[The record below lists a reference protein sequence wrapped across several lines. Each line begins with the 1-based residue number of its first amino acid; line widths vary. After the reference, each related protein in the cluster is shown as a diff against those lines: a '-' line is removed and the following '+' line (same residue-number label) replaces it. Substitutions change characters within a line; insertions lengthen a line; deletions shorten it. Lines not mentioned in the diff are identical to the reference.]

1 MMCSFC
7 QEGNDRV
14 SKSMQD
20 LGESVETD
28 LAALAIGLLTGA
40 VTSFGQETATG
51 VVRLVR
57 ERLAATPQGQAALA
71 GVAAAPGDE
80 GARREAERV
89 LREELGADPGFHQT
103 LAARLNVSTTHMTNV
118 VTVSGTKM
126 RGSQISLGP
135 ITVNKPNTT
144 AGLLGLAAA
153 LIVVAVLLVYGVVQL
168 VGDGPESDGGK
179 GGRARA
185 LSAVEAER
193 MLPGLTDLSGAWK
206 TLQPAHLMEN
216 GTKCHNAL
224 AEYESQERD
233 GSGFSDLKVRY
244 DTFACPDTAI
254 ATQGFTERTQHETN
268 PGSRKEKPFPSRTL
282 GDQSVTSAYEVEDE
296 EMADPS
302 QVGSHLMWRAR
313 VGTVLIEMHYGPVR
327 DGVGSEKQ
335 AEELM
340 RLVCDR
346 AREAQ
351 ERG

>member
-1 MMCSFC
+1 M
-7 QEGNDRV
+7 
-14 SKSMQD
+14 
-20 LGESVETD
+20 
-28 LAALAIGLLTGA
+28 
-40 VTSFGQETATG
+40 
-51 VVRLVR
+51 R

-89 LREELGADPGFHQT
+89 LREELRADPGFQQT
-103 LAARLNVSTTHMTNV
+103 LAARLSVSTTHMTNV
-118 VTVSGTKM
+118 VTVNGTKM
-126 RGSQISLGP
+126 RGNQISLGP

-153 LIVVAVLLVYGVVQL
+153 LVVVAALLVYGVVQL
-168 VGDGPESDGGK
+168 VGPESGGGK
-179 GGRARA
+179 GSRVRA

-193 MLPGLTDLSGAWK
+193 MLPGLTDLSGAWE
-206 TLQPAHLMEN
+206 TSQPAHLTEN

-254 ATQGFTERTQHETN
+254 AAQGFAEMTQHATN
-268 PGSRKEKPFPSRTL
+268 PGSMKEKPFPSRTL
-282 GDQSVTSAYEVEDE
+282 GDQSATSAYEVEDE

-302 QVGSHLMWRAR
+302 QIGSHLMWRAR

-340 RLVCDR
+340 QLMCDR

>member
-1 MMCSFC
+1 M
-7 QEGNDRV
+7 EGNNRV
-14 SKSMQD
+14 SEATQD
-20 LGESVETD
+20 VGASVETD
-28 LAALAIGLLTGA
+28 LAALAVGLLTGA
-40 VTSFGQETATG
+40 VTGFTQETAAV

-57 ERLAATPQGQAALA
+57 ERLAATPRGQAALA
-71 GVAAAPGDE
+71 GVEVAPGDE

-89 LREELGADPGFHQT
+89 LREELGADPGFRQT
-103 LAARLNVSTTHMTNV
+103 LAARLDVSTTLTQMTNV
-118 VTVSGTKM
+118 VMVNGTKM
-126 RGSQISLGP
+126 RGNQVTLGP

-144 AGLLGLAAA
+144 AGLLGLAATLVA
-153 LIVVAVLLVYGVVQL
+153 VVALLVYGVVQL
-168 VGDGPESDGGK
+168 AGDGQGGGGK

-193 MLPGLTDLSGAWK
+193 MLPGLTDLPGAWE
-206 TLQPAHLMEN
+206 TQQPARLRES
-216 GTKCHNAL
+216 GSKCHNAL

-244 DTFACPDTAI
+244 DTYACADTAI
-254 ATQGFTERTQHETN
+254 AAEGFTEITRNATN
-268 PGSRKEKPFPSRTL
+268 PGGMQERPFSSRTL
-282 GDQSVTSAYEVEDE
+282 GDQSATSTYEVKDA

-327 DGVGSEKQ
+327 DRVGSEKQ

-340 RLVCDR
+340 RLICDR

>member
-1 MMCSFC
+1 M
-7 QEGNDRV
+7 
-14 SKSMQD
+14 
-20 LGESVETD
+20 ETD
-28 LAALAIGLLTGA
+28 LASLAIGLLTGA
-40 VTSFGQETATG
+40 VTSFGQETAAG

-80 GARREAERV
+80 EARREAERV

-103 LAARLNVSTTHMTNV
+103 LAARLNMSTTHMTNV

-153 LIVVAVLLVYGVVQL
+153 LVVVAVLLVYGVVQL

-206 TLQPAHLMEN
+206 TLQPAHLTEN

-224 AEYESQERD
+224 AEYEFQERD

-268 PGSRKEKPFPSRTL
+268 PGSRKENSFPSRTL
-282 GDQSVTSAYEVEDE
+282 GDQSVTSAYEVEDQ

-340 RLVCDR
+340 RLMCDR

>member
-1 MMCSFC
+1 M
-7 QEGNDRV
+7 
-14 SKSMQD
+14 
-20 LGESVETD
+20 ETE

-71 GVAAAPGDE
+71 GVAAAPGDD
-80 GARREAERV
+80 GARQEAERV
-89 LREELGADPGFHQT
+89 LREELRADPGFQQT

-118 VTVSGTKM
+118 VTVNGTKM
-126 RGSQISLGP
+126 RGNQISLGP

-153 LIVVAVLLVYGVVQL
+153 LVVVAALVVYGVVQL
-168 VGDGPESDGGK
+168 AGGGPESDGGN

-185 LSAVEAER
+185 LSPAEAER
-193 MLPGLTDLSGAWK
+193 MLPGLTDLSGAWE
-206 TLQPAHLMEN
+206 TSQPAHLTEN
-216 GTKCHNAL
+216 GTTCRNAL

-244 DTFACPDTAI
+244 DTFACPNTTVA
-254 ATQGFTERTQHETN
+254 AEGFADMTRHATN
-268 PGSRKEKPFPSRTL
+268 PGSRKERPFPGRTL
-282 GDQSVTSAYEVEDE
+282 GDQSATSSYEVDDE
-296 EMADPS
+296 ELADPS

-313 VGTVLIEMHYGPVR
+313 VGTVVIEMHYGPVR

-340 RLVCDR
+340 RLMCDR

-351 ERG
+351 EQG

>member
-1 MMCSFC
+1 
-7 QEGNDRV
+7 
-14 SKSMQD
+14 MQD
-20 LGESVETD
+20 VGESVETD

-57 ERLAATPQGQAALA
+57 EGLAATPQGQAALA

-89 LREELGADPGFHQT
+89 LREELAADPGFQQT

-118 VTVSGTKM
+118 VTVNGTKM
-126 RGSQISLGP
+126 RGNQVSLGP

-153 LIVVAVLLVYGVVQL
+153 LAVVAALLVYGVVQL
-168 VGDGPESDGGK
+168 VGDGPESDGGN
-179 GGRARA
+179 GGRARARA

-193 MLPGLTDLSGAWK
+193 MLPGLTDLSGAWE
-206 TLQPAHLMEN
+206 TSQPAHLTEN

-233 GSGFSDLKVRY
+233 GSGLSDLKVRY

-254 ATQGFTERTQHETN
+254 AAQGFAEITQNATN

-282 GDQSVTSAYEVEDE
+282 GDQSATSAYEVKDE
-296 EMADPS
+296 EMADPT

-340 RLVCDR
+340 RLMCDR